1 MNRKDPNARFSKTS
15 IDELID
21 LAKKEELNNN
31 YFEAII
37 LYSLAIKKNND
48 RNDNSYTSAWF
59 LRGKL
64 NLKIRKYR
72 DAKYDLGICISICQ
86 ENMELL
92 YKAIHKPLFKSVFL
106 RCIANL
112 MLNDE
117 AYFNDWVYIQK
128 SQSYRHLFFIRG
140 LNYSLK
146 NETKKAMEEYEKV
159 LKIAPNF
166 FKANKCK
173 STGLVPIAHPP
184 GNETFAFLYFANSS
198 RNYTQ

>member
-1 MNRKDPNARFSKTS
+1 MNKTNS
-15 IDELID
+15 YNQSEIID

-31 YFEAII
+31 FFEAIR
-37 LYSLAIKKNND
+37 LYSLAIKKNNE
-48 RNDNSYTSAWF
+48 RNAKSNISAWF

-86 ENMELL
+86 ENMEPL
-92 YKAIHKPLFKSVFL
+92 YKAIYKPLFKSVFL

-146 NETKKAMEEYEKV
+146 NETKKARTKLAFNGGKNKKTKKV
-159 LKIAPNF
+159 K
-166 FKANKCK
+166 KGK
-173 STGLVPIAHPP
+173 SKYTKK
-184 GNETFAFLYFANSS
+184 
-198 RNYTQ
+198 RNMKKQKK

>member
-1 MNRKDPNARFSKTS
+1 MNKTNS
-15 IDELID
+15 YNESELID

-31 YFEAII
+31 YFKAIR
-37 LYSLAIKKNND
+37 LYSLVIKKNNE

-92 YKAIHKPLFKSVFL
+92 YKAINKPLFKSVFL

-112 MLNDE
+112 ILNDRG
-117 AYFNDWVYIQK
+117 YYYDWCYIQK
-128 SQSYRHLFFIRG
+128 SHSYAHLFFIRG
-140 LNYSLK
+140 LKYSYK
-146 NETKKAMEEYEKV
+146 NEIKKALEEYEKV
-159 LKIAPNF
+159 LKISPSF
-166 FKANKCK
+166 FKDNDYLIVHIPEELKAIFN
-173 STGLVPIAHPP
+173 
-184 GNETFAFLYFANSS
+184 LYSL
-198 RNYTQ
+198 

>member
-1 MNRKDPNARFSKTS
+1 
-15 IDELID
+15 
-21 LAKKEELNNN
+21 
-31 YFEAII
+31 
-37 LYSLAIKKNND
+37 LAIKKNNE

-86 ENMELL
+86 ENMEPL

-112 MLNDE
+112 ILNDE
-117 AYFNDWVYIQK
+117 EYYNDLVYIQK

-140 LNYSLK
+140 LSYSLK
-146 NETKKAMEEYEKV
+146 NQTQKALEEFEKV
-159 LKIAPNF
+159 IKISPSFFRDNDCLIVHIPEELKAIFN
-166 FKANKCK
+166 
-173 STGLVPIAHPP
+173 
-184 GNETFAFLYFANSS
+184 LYSL
-198 RNYTQ
+198 

>member
-1 MNRKDPNARFSKTS
+1 MNKTNS
-15 IDELID
+15 NNESEIID

-31 YFEAII
+31 FFEAIR
-37 LYSLAIKKNND
+37 LYSLAIKKNNE
-48 RNDNSYTSAWF
+48 RNAKSNISAWF

-86 ENMELL
+86 ENMEPL
-92 YKAIHKPLFKSVFL
+92 YKAIYKPLFKSVFL
-106 RCIANL
+106 RCITNL

-117 AYFNDWVYIQK
+117 AYLNDWVYIQK

-146 NETKKAMEEYEKV
+146 NETTKALEEYEKV

-166 FKANKCK
+166 FKDNDYLIVHVL
-173 STGLVPIAHPP
+173 SLIHI
-184 GNETFAFLYFANSS
+184 
-198 RNYTQ
+198 

>member
-86 ENMELL
+86 ENMEPL

-112 MLNDE
+112 ILNDE
-117 AYFNDWVYIQK
+117 AYYNDWVYIQK
-128 SQSYRHLFFIRG
+128 SQSYSHLFFIRG

-146 NETKKAMEEYEKV
+146 NQTQKALEEYEKV
-159 LKIAPNF
+159 LKISPNF
-166 FKANKCK
+166 FKDNDYLIVHIPEELKAIFN
-173 STGLVPIAHPP
+173 
-184 GNETFAFLYFANSS
+184 LYSL
-198 RNYTQ
+198 

>member
-1 MNRKDPNARFSKTS
+1 MNKTNS
-15 IDELID
+15 YNQSEIID

-31 YFEAII
+31 FFEAIR
-37 LYSLAIKKNND
+37 LYTLAIKKNNE
-48 RNDNSYTSAWF
+48 RNAKSNISAWF

-86 ENMELL
+86 ENMEPL

-112 MLNDE
+112 ILNDE
-117 AYFNDWVYIQK
+117 AYYNDWVYIQK
-128 SQSYRHLFFIRG
+128 SQSYSHLFFIRG

-146 NETKKAMEEYEKV
+146 NQTQKALEEYKKV
-159 LKIAPNF
+159 LKISPNF
-166 FKANKCK
+166 FKDNDYLIVHIPEELKAIFN
-173 STGLVPIAHPP
+173 
-184 GNETFAFLYFANSS
+184 LYSL
-198 RNYTQ
+198 